1 MDPLSDMLSGIR
13 SAGASV
19 SQASLDPPWTIRFT
33 GGAPLTML
41 TVISG
46 GGSLVLPDGTGL
58 RIGAGDTALVRG
70 PDPFHLADDPAS
82 LRRPHR
88 NQEIACLEP
97 DPGYGPDGGPPG
109 GLPRHGGLRDSGFR
123 GGGLRDEGL
132 RNGGPSFAG
141 LPNGGL
147 PDQVPPG
154 VTTLIV
160 AAYRATRSR
169 HERLLRT
176 LPPTLV
182 LTEEQPENVFW
193 LDAAKDAL
201 SRRHLPGGQALVDR
215 VVDMGLVCSLACWF
229 EQEGADA
236 PAWYRGALDPVTGPA
251 LEAVHRRPHEA
262 WTVGALAA
270 RAGVSRALFAKRFTE
285 VMGQSPLGY
294 LTEWRMYTAEELL
307 SDPDLS
313 VAKVAGAVGYA
324 DPSSFSTAFKR
335 LRGLS
340 PREFRLRS
348 MLSEPG
354 PAPVPGTGS
363 SHGP

>member
-46 GGSLVLPDGTGL
+46 GGSVAMPDGSALTL
-58 RIGAGDTALVRG
+58 GAGDTVLVRG
-70 PDPFHLADDPAS
+70 PDPFHLADSPAS

-88 NQEIACLEP
+88 DHEIDCLDPVPGGGPVSAPP
-97 DPGYGPDGGPPG
+97 DGLPPRDGLRDGGLGGGPPDA
-109 GLPRHGGLRDSGFR
+109 P
-123 GGGLRDEGL
+123 
-132 RNGGPSFAG
+132 
-141 LPNGGL
+141 PNGSVANGSVANGRL
-147 PDQVPPG
+147 SDEASAG
-154 VTTLIV
+154 ATTLIV
-160 AAYRATRSR
+160 TAYRATRSR

-182 LTEEQPENVFW
+182 LNEEAEDVFW
-193 LDAAKDAL
+193 LDAARDAL

-229 EQEGADA
+229 EREGADA
-236 PAWYRGALDPVTGPA
+236 PAWYRGAVDPVTGPA

-262 WTVGALAA
+262 WTVSALAA

-285 VMGQSPLGY
+285 VVGQSPLGY

-307 SDPDLS
+307 ADPELS

-340 PREFRLRS
+340 PREFRLRN
-348 MLSEPG
+348 LSSG
-354 PAPVPGTGS
+354 TGAAPAPGAGAGS
-363 SHGP
+363 

>member
-58 RIGAGDTALVRG
+58 EIGAGDTALVRG

-88 NQEIACLEP
+88 NQEIACLDPEP
-97 DPGYGPDGGPPG
+97 GCGPGSGPPG
-109 GLPRHGGLRDSGFR
+109 
-123 GGGLRDEGL
+123 
-132 RNGGPSFAG
+132 A
-141 LPNGGL
+141 
-147 PDQVPPG
+147 
-154 VTTLIV
+154 TTLIV

-193 LDAAKDAL
+193 LDAARDAL

-236 PAWYRGALDPVTGPA
+236 PAWYRGAVDPVTGPA

-348 MLSEPG
+348 MLSEPD
-354 PAPVPGTGS
+354 PTPVAGTGS

>member
-19 SQASLDPPWTIRFT
+19 SQASLEPPWTIRFT

-46 GGSLVLPDGTGL
+46 GGSVVMSDGTAL
-58 RIGAGDTALVRG
+58 AISAGDTALVRG
-70 PDPFHLADDPAS
+70 PDPFHLADSPAS
-82 LRRPHR
+82 PRRPHR
-88 NQEIACLEP
+88 DHEIDCLDP
-97 DPGYGPDGGPPG
+97 DPGCGPVGAPPVGLPRFDGLRDGGPGG
-109 GLPRHGGLRDSGFR
+109 GLP
-123 GGGLRDEGL
+123 
-132 RNGGPSFAG
+132 AG
-141 LPNGGL
+141 LPNGGTRDGGL
-147 PDQVPPG
+147 ADGAPEG
-154 VTTLIV
+154 ATTLLV

-176 LPPTLV
+176 LPRTLV
-182 LTEEQPENVFW
+182 LTEDAESVFW
-193 LDAAKDAL
+193 LEAARDAL

-236 PAWYRGALDPVTGPA
+236 PAWYRGAVDPVTGPA
-251 LEAVHRRPHEA
+251 LEAVHRRPHEP

-285 VMGQSPLGY
+285 VVGQSPLGY

-307 SDPDLS
+307 ADPDLS

-340 PREFRLRS
+340 PREFRLRNL
-348 MLSEPG
+348 LSETG
-354 PAPVPGTGS
+354 TAPGTGAGS
-363 SHGP
+363 GP

>member
-46 GGSLVLPDGTGL
+46 GGSVAMPDGTAL
-58 RIGAGDTALVRG
+58 ELGAGDTALVRG
-70 PDPFHLADDPAS
+70 PDPFDLADSPAS
-82 LRRPHR
+82 LRRPRRDH
-88 NQEIACLEP
+88 EIDCL
-97 DPGYGPDGGPPG
+97 DPVPGGGPVSAPPDG
-109 GLPRHGGLRDSGFR
+109 LPQRGGLRDGR
-123 GGGLRDEGL
+123 LGGGPPA
-132 RNGGPSFAG
+132 GPSNDGAA
-141 LPNGGL
+141 NGGL
-147 PDQVPPG
+147 ADG
-154 VTTLIV
+154 AAAGATTLIV
-160 AAYRATRSR
+160 TAYRATRSR

-182 LTEEQPENVFW
+182 LSEEAESVFW
-193 LDAAKDAL
+193 LDAARDAL

-236 PAWYRGALDPVTGPA
+236 PAWYRGAVDPVTGPA
-251 LEAVHRRPHEA
+251 LEAVHRRPQEA

-285 VMGQSPLGY
+285 VVGQSPLGY

-307 SDPDLS
+307 ADPELS
-313 VAKVAGAVGYA
+313 VAKVAGAVGYT

-340 PREFRLRS
+340 PREFRLRNPPS
-348 MLSEPG
+348 G
-354 PAPVPGTGS
+354 TGAAPAPGAGAGS
-363 SHGP
+363 

>member
-46 GGSLVLPDGTGL
+46 GGSVILPDGSALG
-58 RIGAGDTALVRG
+58 IGAGDTALVRG

-82 LRRPHR
+82 PRRAHR
-88 NQEIACLEP
+88 NHEIDCLEP
-97 DPGYGPDGGPPG
+97 DPVCGPGGAPPG
-109 GLPRHGGLRDSGFR
+109 ALPRHDGLR
-123 GGGLRDEGL
+123 RD
-132 RNGGPSFAG
+132 G
-141 LPNGGL
+141 LPATGL
-147 PDQVPPG
+147 PTVGASNDGLPSEAPEG
-154 VTTLIV
+154 ATTLIV

-182 LTEEQPENVFW
+182 LNEEQPENVFW

-236 PAWYRGALDPVTGPA
+236 PAWYRGAVDPVTGPA

-285 VMGQSPLGY
+285 VMGQAPLGY

-340 PREFRLRS
+340 PREFRLRN
-348 MLSEPG
+348 MLSGPG
-354 PAPVPGTGS
+354 AAPVSGTGS
-363 SHGP
+363 GHGS

>member
-19 SQASLDPPWTIRFT
+19 SQTSLDPPWTIRFT

-46 GGSLVLPDGTGL
+46 GGSVAMPDGTALGL
-58 RIGAGDTALVRG
+58 GAGDTALVRG
-70 PDPFHLADDPAS
+70 PDPFHLADSPAS

-88 NQEIACLEP
+88 DREIDCL
-97 DPGYGPDGGPPG
+97 DPVPGSGPVSAPPDGLPP
-109 GLPRHGGLRDSGFR
+109 RGGLRDGGP
-123 GGGLRDEGL
+123 GGGPPA
-132 RNGGPSFAG
+132 GPSNDGVA
-141 LPNGGL
+141 NGSL
-147 PDQVPPG
+147 PDG
-154 VTTLIV
+154 AAADATTLIV
-160 AAYRATRSR
+160 TAYRATRSR

-182 LTEEQPENVFW
+182 LNEEAESVFW
-193 LDAAKDAL
+193 LDAARDAL

-236 PAWYRGALDPVTGPA
+236 PAWYRGAVDPVTGPA

-285 VMGQSPLGY
+285 VVGQSPLGY

-307 SDPDLS
+307 ADPELS

-340 PREFRLRS
+340 PREFRLRNPPS
-348 MLSEPG
+348 
-354 PAPVPGTGS
+354 GTGTAPDPGIGAS
-363 SHGP
+363 P

>member
-1 MDPLSDMLSGIR
+1 MLSGIR

-19 SQASLDPPWTIRFT
+19 SQASLDPPWAIRFT

-46 GGSLVLPDGTGL
+46 AGSVVLSDGRALGV
-58 RIGAGDTALVRG
+58 GAGDTVLVRG
-70 PDPFHLADDPAS
+70 PEPFRLADSPAS
-82 LRRPHR
+82 LHRPHR
-88 NQEIACLEP
+88 DHEIACLEP
-97 DPGYGPDGGPPG
+97 DLSCGPEDG
-109 GLPRHGGLRDSGFR
+109 
-123 GGGLRDEGL
+123 
-132 RNGGPSFAG
+132 G
-141 LPNGGL
+141 LPNGAPEGSTAL
-147 PDQVPPG
+147 
-154 VTTLIV
+154 LV
-160 AAYRATRSR
+160 AAYRATRGR

-176 LPPTLV
+176 LPPVLV
-182 LTEEQPENVFW
+182 LHEEVEDAFW
-193 LDAAKDAL
+193 LDAARDAL

-236 PAWYRGALDPVTGPA
+236 PAWYRGAVDPVTGPA
-251 LEAVHRRPHEA
+251 LEAVHRSPREA

-270 RAGVSRALFAKRFTE
+270 RAGVSRAHFAKRFTE
-285 VMGQSPLGY
+285 VMGQSPLAY

-340 PREFRLRS
+340 PQAFRLRNA
-348 MLSEPG
+348 G
-354 PAPVPGTGS
+354 PAPGS
-363 SHGP
+363 GGGAGSTARSEPATVS

>member
-1 MDPLSDMLSGIR
+1 MLSGIR

-46 GGSLVLPDGTGL
+46 GGSVVLPDGTGL

-70 PDPFHLADDPAS
+70 PDPFRLADDPAS

-88 NQEIACLEP
+88 DHEIACLEP
-97 DPGYGPDGGPPG
+97 DLGCGPG
-109 GLPRHGGLRDSGFR
+109 GGAPDALPRHDGLGGSGRRDGGLLGD
-123 GGGLRDEGL
+123 GLPG
-132 RNGGPSFAG
+132 AG
-141 LPNGGL
+141 LPSRGSSDNG
-147 PDQVPPG
+147 PADEDPESA
-154 VTTLIV
+154 TTLIV
-160 AAYRATRSR
+160 AAYRATRGR

-193 LDAAKDAL
+193 LEAARDAL

-236 PAWYRGALDPVTGPA
+236 PAWYRGAVDPVTGPA

-340 PREFRLRS
+340 PREFRLRN

-354 PAPVPGTGS
+354 PAPVSGTGS
-363 SHGP
+363 GSGL